1 MEFKKPVSATF
12 LPVIMLS
19 CMGLLAV
26 AVAPAVAG
34 GSIVINELMASNLTY
49 SADPQC
55 QFDDWIELYNA
66 GAEPVDAAGLY
77 LTDDVSE
84 PRKWRIPAGHPALTT
99 IPAGGFLLVWAD
111 GDTDD
116 PGLHADFGLSAE
128 GDEVALFDSDGVTRL
143 DRIKFGRQL
152 NDLSYGRY
160 PDGADDLRLM
170 VLPTPG
176 ESNVGVTAGV
186 VADVEFSRPRGFCDG
201 SFTLELTTAIEGA
214 EIYYTLDGRGPLDQ
228 ATRGIAGTKYTGP
241 IPISRTTC
249 VRAAATKT
257 GWLSSQS
264 ATCSYIFLDQVLR
277 QSAQPQG
284 FPSSWGGRTADYA
297 MDTRVVDDPAYK
309 DEIKDDLLS
318 TPSIS
323 IVIANADFF
332 ESGGIY
338 ANPSMS
344 GSQSE
349 RAASIEWIDPATGGN
364 FGINAGIRIHGGP
377 YSRSGNPKNAFR
389 VNFRA
394 EYGASRLEFPLFPD
408 TDVASFDTL
417 ALRSIWNYSWTGD
430 SGMNGPASADY
441 LRDAFARDTVRDM
454 GRLAPHG
461 RGVQVYINGLY
472 WGLYIMTE
480 RPTEDFAADHL
491 GGDEDDYE
499 IIEAPSGYGASTTM
513 DIVAGGQA
521 VLDAW
526 ETLFSLSNQNMSSAE
541 AYRDIQAYVDV
552 PTMIDYML
560 MIYYTGSRDAPVFL
574 GDSHTPRNFYAIR
587 PRDPAGPFVLVPWDT
602 EWALEQPSINRVNV
616 VGVWNPHYLMSRLAA
631 NADFRIL
638 LADRIY
644 RHFYNDGVLTR
655 EQTTARYQNLADSI
669 RGAIVGESARWGD
682 EQRPFMPYTRED
694 WQREVDRLVNQYF
707 SGRTETVLGQL
718 KSKGWYPSV
727 EAPVFQ
733 VDGVDQHGG
742 AVSTGA
748 SLAMVNSTGS
758 GTIWH
763 TLDGSDP
770 RVAGSESVGDSLTL
784 VAESAA
790 KRVLVPTGAIA
801 SGWRGGSDFDDSAWT
816 HGIGGVGFER
826 STGYEPYFEI
836 DVQGGMYGSNSSC
849 CVRIPFNV
857 ASGDLDAITSLVLRV
872 RYDDG
877 YVAYLNGVE
886 VARAN
891 AVGEPAWNSQADTT
905 HSDVDAVE
913 FEDVLISEHIDA
925 LRAGVNI
932 LAIQGLNE
940 STTSSDFL
948 ISVELTAGTGVVDA
962 TPNGLSPT
970 AIHYADPVTL
980 NASVPVKARVLNG
993 ATWSALHEA
1002 VFAVGP
1008 VAESLRVSEIM
1019 YHPDE
1024 TGDPNDPNAEYV
1036 ELVNIGTQTINLSL
1050 VRFTDG
1056 VDFEFPSVELAPG
1069 GYCLVV
1075 KDVEAFETRHPPG
1088 LPVVG
1093 RYAGSLSNAGERI
1106 ELRDAAGAVIQSFH
1120 FEDDWYKVT
1129 DGAGYSLVV
1138 TDPWTVEPD
1147 ALGVPGNWRASARPG
1162 GSPGTAEGAV
1172 TP

>member
-1 MEFKKPVSATF
+1 MELKKRRSATF
-12 LPVIMLS
+12 LSAFVLG
-19 CMGLLAV
+19 CMGLLHAV
-26 AVAPAVAG
+26 TPAVAR
-34 GSIVINELMASNLTY
+34 GSIVINELMASNLTV
-49 SADPQC
+49 SADPQG

-66 GAEPVDAAGLY
+66 GAEPVDVAGLY

-84 PRKWRIPAGHPALTT
+84 PRKWRIPAGDSALTT
-99 IPAGGFLLVWAD
+99 IPAQGFLVIWVD

-128 GDEVALFDSDGVTRL
+128 GDEVALFASDGITRL
-143 DRIKFGRQL
+143 DRITFGQQL

-186 VADVEFSRPRGFCDG
+186 VADVEFSHPRGFYDS
-201 SFTLELTTAIEGA
+201 SFTLELATLTEGA
-214 EIYYTLDGRGPLDQ
+214 DIYYTFDGRDPLDQ

-249 VRAAATKT
+249 VRAAAVKT
-257 GWLSSQS
+257 GWLSSRS
-264 ATCSYIFLDQVLR
+264 VTCSYIFLDQVLR
-277 QSAQPQG
+277 QSTQPQG

-297 MDTRVVDDPAYK
+297 MDARVVDDPVYK
-309 DEIKDDLLS
+309 NEIKDDLKS
-318 TPSIS
+318 TPSVS
-323 IVIANADFF
+323 IAIPNADFF

-349 RAASIEWIDPATGGN
+349 RAASIEWIDPAAGED
-364 FGINAGIRIHGGP
+364 FCVNAGIRIHGGP
-377 YSRSGNPKNAFR
+377 YSRSGSPKNALR
-389 VNFRA
+389 INFRA
-394 EYGASRLEFPLFPD
+394 EYGPSRLEFPLFRD
-408 TDVASFDTL
+408 SDVTSFDTL

-430 SGMNGPASADY
+430 SGMSGPVNADY
-441 LRDAFARDTVRDM
+441 LRDAFARNTVRDM

-480 RPTEDFAADHL
+480 RPTEDFAIDHL
-491 GGDEDDYE
+491 GSDEGGYE
-499 IIEAPSGYGASTTM
+499 ILEAPSGYGASTTM
-513 DIVAGGQA
+513 DIVAGDQS
-521 VLDAW
+521 VLEAW
-526 ETLFSLSNQNMSSAE
+526 DTLFSLANGNLSSAQ
-541 AYRDIQAYVDV
+541 AYRDIQAYIDI

-560 MIYYTGSRDAPVFL
+560 MVYYTGSRDAPVFL
-574 GDSHTPRNFYAIR
+574 GDSYTPRNFYAIR
-587 PRDPAGPFVLVPWDT
+587 PRDPAGPFVIVPWDT

-616 VGVWNPHYLMSRLAA
+616 VGVWNPHYLMNRLAA
-631 NADFRIL
+631 NADFHVL

-655 EQTTARYQNLADSI
+655 ESTTARYLDLADSI

-682 EQRPFMPYTRED
+682 EQRPSKPYTRED
-694 WQREVDRLVNQYF
+694 WQNEVDRLVNQYF

-733 VDGVDQHGG
+733 IDGVDQHGG
-742 AVSTGA
+742 TVSAGA
-748 SLAMVNSTGS
+748 SLGMIGSTAG
-758 GTIWH
+758 GAIWY

-770 RVAGSESVGDSLTL
+770 RVPGSASVGNSLTL
-784 VAESAA
+784 VAENAA
-790 KRVLVPTGAIA
+790 KRVLIPIGVVDNA
-801 SGWRGGSDFDDSAWT
+801 WRGGSDFDDSAWT
-816 HGIGGVGFER
+816 RGAGGVGYEQ
-826 STGYEPYFEI
+826 STGYEPYFGI
-836 DVQGGMYGSNSSC
+836 DVRTAMDGQNSSC
-849 CVRIPFNV
+849 CIRIPFDV
-857 ASGDLDAITSLVLRV
+857 PSGNLNAISSLVLRV

-886 VARAN
+886 VARGN
-891 AVGEPAWNSQADTT
+891 AVGEPAWNSQASTT

-913 FEDVLISEHIDA
+913 FEEVPISESIHA
-925 LRAGVNI
+925 LRAGGNI

-940 STTSSDFL
+940 STSSSDFL
-948 ISVELTAGTGVVDA
+948 ISVELTASTGVVDE
-962 TPNGLSPT
+962 TPNGVSPT
-970 AIHYADPVTL
+970 AVAYTAPLTL
-980 NASVPVKARVLNG
+980 DASVSVKARVLSG

-1008 VAESLRVSEIM
+1008 VAESLRISEIM
-1019 YHPDE
+1019 YHPAE
-1024 TGDPNDPNAEYV
+1024 TGDPNDPNTEYI
-1036 ELVNIGTQTINLSL
+1036 ELTNVGTQTINLNL
-1050 VRFTDG
+1050 VRFTAG
-1056 VDFEFPSVELAPG
+1056 IDFEFPSMSLTPS

-1075 KDVEAFETRHPPG
+1075 KDPAAFEARYSSG

-1093 RYAGSLSNAGERI
+1093 RYAGSLSNAGEQI
-1106 ELRDAAGAVIQSFH
+1106 ELHDAAGTVIHSFR
-1120 FEDDWYKVT
+1120 FEDNWYKAT
-1129 DGAGYSLVV
+1129 DGAGYSLTV
-1138 TDPWTVEPD
+1138 TDPWTVDSD
-1147 ALGVPGNWRASARPG
+1147 ALDVSSNWRPSTEPG
-1162 GSPGTAEGAV
+1162 GSPGARDDAV

>member
-1 MEFKKPVSATF
+1 MELKKPVCATI
-12 LPVIMLS
+12 LPRIVLS

-34 GSIVINELMASNLTY
+34 GSVVINELMASNLTH
-49 SADPQC
+49 SADPQG

-66 GAEPVDAAGLY
+66 GAEPVDVAGLY
-77 LTDDVSE
+77 LTDDASE
-84 PRKWRIPAGHPALTT
+84 PRKWRIPAGDPALTT
-99 IPAGGFLLVWAD
+99 IPAQGFLVIWAD
-111 GDTDD
+111 GDTGDS
-116 PGLHADFGLSAE
+116 GLHADFGLSAE

-143 DRIKFGRQL
+143 DRVKFGRQL

-170 VLPTPG
+170 VMPTPG

-186 VADVEFSRPRGFCDG
+186 VADVEFSHPRGFCDS
-201 SFTLELTTAIEGA
+201 SFTLELTTATEDA

-228 ATRGIAGTKYTGP
+228 ATRGIAGTRYTGP

-277 QSAQPQG
+277 QSSQPQG

-309 DEIKDDLLS
+309 DEIKDDLKS

-323 IVIANADFF
+323 IVIPNADFF

-344 GSQSE
+344 GPPSE
-349 RAASIEWIDPATGGN
+349 RAASIEWIDPASGEH
-364 FGINAGIRIHGGP
+364 FGVNAGIRIHGGP
-377 YSRSGNPKNAFR
+377 YSRNGNPKNAFR

-394 EYGASRLEFPLFPD
+394 EYGASRLKFPLFPD
-408 TDVASFDTL
+408 SKVATFDTL

-441 LRDAFARDTVRDM
+441 LRDAFGRDTVRDM

-513 DIVAGGQA
+513 DIVAGGPA
-521 VLDAW
+521 VLEAW
-526 ETLFSLSNQNMSSAE
+526 ETLFSLANGNLASAE
-541 AYRDIQAYVDV
+541 AYRDIQAYIDV

-574 GDSHTPRNFYAIR
+574 GDSYTPRNFYAIR
-587 PRDPAGPFVLVPWDT
+587 PRNPAGPFVLVPWDT
-602 EWALEQPSINRVNV
+602 EWALEQPSVNRVNV
-616 VGVWNPHYLMSRLAA
+616 VGVWNPHYLMNRLAA
-631 NADFRIL
+631 NADFRVL

-682 EQRPFMPYTRED
+682 EPRPSKPYTRED
-694 WQREVDRLVNQYF
+694 WQKEVDRLVNQYF

-733 VDGVDQHGG
+733 IDGVDRHGG
-742 AVSTGA
+742 AVPTGA
-748 SLAMVNSTGS
+748 SLTMVNSAG
-758 GTIWH
+758 GTIWY

-770 RVAGSESVGDSLTL
+770 RVAGSESLGDSLTL
-784 VAESAA
+784 VAEDAA
-790 KRVLVPTGAIA
+790 KRVLVPTGEIDNP
-801 SGWRGGSDFDDSAWT
+801 WRGGSDFDDSAWT
-816 HGIGGVGFER
+816 HGAGGVGYER
-826 STGYEPYFEI
+826 STGYEPYFNI
-836 DVQGGMYGSNSSC
+836 DVQAGMYAKNSSC
-849 CVRIPFNV
+849 FVRIPFDV
-857 ASGDLDAITSLVLRV
+857 ASGDLASIASLVLRV

-891 AVGEPAWNSQADTT
+891 AAGEPAWNAQASTT

-913 FEDVLISEHIDA
+913 FEDVLISEYA
-925 LRAGVNI
+925 GVLRAGGNL

-948 ISVELTAGTGVVDA
+948 ISVELTASTGVVDQR
-962 TPNGLSPT
+962 PNGVSPT
-970 AIHYADPVTL
+970 AIRYVGPVAL
-980 NASVPVKARVLNG
+980 NASALVKARVLNG
-993 ATWSALHEA
+993 ATWSPLHEA

-1008 VAESLRVSEIM
+1008 VAESLRISEIM
-1019 YHPDE
+1019 YHPAE
-1024 TGDPNDPNAEYV
+1024 TGNPDDPNTEYI
-1036 ELVNIGTQTINLSL
+1036 ELTNVGTQILNLNL

-1056 VDFEFPSVELAPG
+1056 VEFEFPSVELAPG
-1069 GYCLVV
+1069 GCCLVV
-1075 KDVEAFETRHPPG
+1075 KDVAAFEARYSPG

-1093 RYAGSLSNAGERI
+1093 RYTGSLSNAGERI
-1106 ELRDAAGAVIQSFH
+1106 ELRDAAGAVIHSFR
-1120 FEDDWYKVT
+1120 FEDDWYKAT

-1138 TDPWTVEPD
+1138 TDPWTVAAN
-1147 ALGVPGNWRASARPG
+1147 ALDISSNWRPSAEPG
-1162 GSPGTAEGAV
+1162 GSPGTGENAI